1 MSTLSPH
8 FSGCLPRHRRSNS
21 VQPVSLGSITELPEH
36 AGPSAINLQQSGFGA
51 DCSGASHWKTGNL
64 NEDVRVNKGLYL
76 RTSVDAGL
84 FGRSKDFR
92 SSFEQWKQLTV
103 KPPVVKKWSADR
115 ECGIWC
121 VCL

>member
-1 MSTLSPH
+1 MSTSSPH
-8 FSGCLPRHRRSNS
+8 TSGCLPRHRRSNS
-21 VQPVSLGSITELPEH
+21 VQSVSLGSITELPEH

-51 DCSGASHWKTGNL
+51 DCSGASHWETGNL